1 MNFSQYLQQVGRNIK
16 AARVRRGLRQVDVEE
31 QIGLEYKHYQK
42 IEAGKVN
49 ISLET
54 LYRLA
59 KLFRVSVEEL
69 TRKLP
74 K

>member
-1 MNFSQYLQQVGRNIK
+1 MAFPQYLKQVARNIR

-31 QIGLEYKHYQK
+31 KIGLEYKHYQK

-59 KLFRVSVEEL
+59 KLFKVEVDEL
-69 TRKLP
+69 TKKFRS
-74 K
+74 